1 MKKKYKYGIILPL
14 KESYLQ
20 KSSGAVSI
28 FVNEYLK
35 NSKLS
40 DDTII
45 FTNKLK
51 GKYLTNNVC
60 EIEGNDTFFS
70 NLNYIKKICKTNFFT
85 NLEHIEIHN
94 RPLYAE
100 YIKKNFPN
108 VKISLFLHNTFF
120 EKNSIRNK
128 NRKNFLLNNCD
139 SVIFVSNFLKKQ
151 FFNNLNFNDRN
162 NAHIIY
168 NSVSKAKTFNFN
180 KEKIIVFAGKLNK
193 SKGFNIFIKVITKI
207 LDKFPNWKGYIIGN
221 EKREKYKYNH
231 KNLFVRN
238 WISNKELLNIYNK
251 SSISVVNPRWDE
263 PFGRTALESS
273 SRGCAVVTSKVGGL
287 PETFKN
293 NLVLKKNN
301 ENELFKILSHLITK
315 PKYLLKIQKENFKNQ
330 VIDSQIEAQK
340 IDYLKKEKIKNI
352 KNLNGQLKIIHIGV
366 FGEKQNYR
374 TYNLSLA
381 NKISNGFIKNNHHVI
396 NIDYRSRFEKT
407 KFAFNNFF
415 INTDLDD
422 DIYKIVENY
431 KPDMVL
437 LGHNNILNR
446 DTVFKI
452 KKKFNTKIVLWY
464 EDHVTKNDPNA
475 KKNLE
480 LIEKNHDLIDQYFI
494 TTHKKYIKSKI
505 NKSKINFLPMPV
517 DESVE
522 KFSFFKEKNKSK
534 DLFFGISH
542 GVNRG
547 ILKKGHYDNRIKFI
561 NNLIKNNTNLKF
573 NFLGFNNH
581 QPKWNEDLF
590 EEMKVS
596 NFALNLSRGGPYKY
610 TSSNRIATYI
620 GNGMPTFVDK
630 KLKFSDFFNKNELL
644 FYKDEKDIIKQI
656 SNLLKNPEKIY
667 KIGKNGKKKYFRL
680 FNNIIVSD
688 YIISKTFKIK
698 GKFSYIW
705 EKK

>member
-1 MKKKYKYGIILPL
+1 M
-14 KESYLQ
+14 
-20 KSSGAVSI
+20 
-28 FVNEYLK
+28 
-35 NSKLS
+35 
-40 DDTII
+40 
-45 FTNKLK
+45 
-51 GKYLTNNVC
+51 
-60 EIEGNDTFFS
+60 
-70 NLNYIKKICKTNFFT
+70 
-85 NLEHIEIHN
+85 
-94 RPLYAE
+94 
-100 YIKKNFPN
+100 
-108 VKISLFLHNTFF
+108 
-120 EKNSIRNK
+120 
-128 NRKNFLLNNCD
+128 
-139 SVIFVSNFLKKQ
+139 
-151 FFNNLNFNDRN
+151 
-162 NAHIIY
+162 
-168 NSVSKAKTFNFN
+168 
-180 KEKIIVFAGKLNK
+180 
-193 SKGFNIFIKVITKI
+193 
-207 LDKFPNWKGYIIGN
+207 
-221 EKREKYKYNH
+221 
-231 KNLFVRN
+231 
-238 WISNKELLNIYNK
+238 
-251 SSISVVNPRWDE
+251 
-263 PFGRTALESS
+263 
-273 SRGCAVVTSKVGGL
+273 
-287 PETFKN
+287 
-293 NLVLKKNN
+293 
-301 ENELFKILSHLITK
+301 
-315 PKYLLKIQKENFKNQ
+315 LKIQKENFKNQ